1 METSCVHFIYCAS
14 KKREKTK
21 NVFELELFNITD
33 KWKLMKET
41 ITEKEDF

>member
-14 KKREKTK
+14 KKRKKTK

-33 KWKLMKET
+33 KRKLMKET